1 MYVPLRGAHGRSIS
15 PWAVRKIR
23 SVGHR
28 LHVWKN
34 ARRSK
39 NTIISS
45 QERVSKRTLR
55 IMNQVRKA
63 DPNNKTVAENRK
75 ARFSYEVLDT
85 IETGLVLTGTEVKSL
100 RQGHANIQ
108 DSYASVEGGEI
119 WLINSYLPEYLQA
132 NRFNHEPRRRRKLLL
147 NKREMA
153 KMAQS
158 VDREGMTL
166 VPLKIY
172 FNDQGRA
179 KLLLAVGRGKKLHDK
194 RETEKQRD
202 WSREKGRLLKERG

>member
-1 MYVPLRGAHGRSIS
+1 
-15 PWAVRKIR
+15 
-23 SVGHR
+23 
-28 LHVWKN
+28 
-34 ARRSK
+34 
-39 NTIISS
+39 
-45 QERVSKRTLR
+45 
-55 IMNQVRKA
+55 
-63 DPNNKTVAENRK
+63 
-75 ARFSYEVLDT
+75 VLDT
-85 IETGLVLTGTEVKSL
+85 IEAGLVLTGTEVKSL
-100 RQGHANIQ
+100 RQGQANIQ

-153 KMAQS
+153 KLSQS

>member
-1 MYVPLRGAHGRSIS
+1 
-15 PWAVRKIR
+15 
-23 SVGHR
+23 
-28 LHVWKN
+28 
-34 ARRSK
+34 
-39 NTIISS
+39 
-45 QERVSKRTLR
+45 
-55 IMNQVRKA
+55 MNQVRKA

-85 IETGLVLTGTEVKSL
+85 VEAGLVLTGTEVKSL

-119 WLINSYLPEYLQA
+119 WLIKSYLPEYLQA
-132 NRFNHEPRRRRKLLL
+132 NRFNQEPRRRRKLLL

-153 KMAQS
+153 KLSQRIE
-158 VDREGMTL
+158 REGMTL